1 MKIDA
6 ININQ
11 EIMNG
16 IPVFNATRVPVEGLF
31 Q

>member
-11 EIMNG
+11 EIMSG
-16 IPVFNATRVPVEGLF
+16 IPVFNGTRVLVEGLF